1 MACGPGAWSKGSGLL
16 VQPVN
21 SKLAPA
27 TGTCQLPLQG
37 LSHELLQPLTFNTP

>member
-1 MACGPGAWSKGSGLL
+1 MDQVPGAKGVVCL

-21 SKLAPA
+21 SKLTLA

-37 LSHELLQPLTFNTP
+37 LNHELLQPLTFNTP